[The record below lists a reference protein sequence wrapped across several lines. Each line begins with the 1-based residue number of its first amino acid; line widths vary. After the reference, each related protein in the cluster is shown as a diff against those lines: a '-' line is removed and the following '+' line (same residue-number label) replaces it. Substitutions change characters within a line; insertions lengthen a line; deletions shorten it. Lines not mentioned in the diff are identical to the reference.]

1 MADTRTA
8 QQSTT
13 PTQADVLA
21 LRRSPAHDLATALEE
36 GSSPAV
42 GLREVPFLTQVTLRA
57 EPDGPGGAALE
68 DALGTDLPR
77 AVGEV
82 TSGPDGLAVLW
93 LAPDE
98 FLAIAPDEAES
109 GVLTTAY
116 ADRLATALGEHR
128 GQVVDVSANRTTFEL
143 TGPAARSVLDKSVRL
158 DLHPRE
164 FPVGRAVA
172 TQLGSTPAVVWRTGE
187 ESWRLLVRSS
197 FATHVGSWLLDGMRE
212 YG

>member
-1 MADTRTA
+1 MADTLTP
-8 QQSTT
+8 QQSSIGR
-13 PTQADVLA
+13 ADVLA
-21 LRRSPAHDLATALEE
+21 LRRSPAHDLAAAMTR
-36 GSSPAV
+36 GSSEAV
-42 GLREVPFLTQVTLRA
+42 ALREVPFLTQITLRA
-57 EPDGPGGAALE
+57 DPEGPAGAALE
-68 DALGTDLPR
+68 AALSTDLPR
-77 AVGEV
+77 TVGAVSPGA
-82 TSGPDGLAVLW
+82 DGAQVLW

-98 FLAIAPDEAES
+98 FLAVAADEAES
-109 GVLTTAY
+109 GVLTTEY

-143 TGPAARSVLDKSVRL
+143 SGPAARAVLDKSVRL

-172 TQLGSTPAVVWRTGE
+172 TQLGSTPTILWRTADQT
-187 ESWRLLVRSS
+187 WRLLVRSS